1 MRSKSVTLLLCAFLG
16 MFGIHRFYLG
26 KVGTGILWLL
36 TCGCFG
42 IGSFIDFIL
51 ICANNL
57 KDSNGQELK
66 RDVSPGTVAVL
77 MLPLVIVVAF
87 CFGAVAN
94 SGTSETIN
102 EGYMT
107 DYSYNESVVD
117 SQDNKV
123 NYSEDIPQ
131 DVEYIQATV
140 DGIYNELDSNAARAE
155 QLEGQYLLLTGI
167 LSGIDSDGKYFSLRG
182 YSDDIFYSTV
192 HCSITNR
199 AQVDAIM
206 KYNRDDEITIKCKVT
221 DVGEIIGYFVDVIEV
236 Q

>member
-16 MFGIHRFYLG
+16 IFGIHRFYLG

-51 ICANNL
+51 ICTNNL

-66 RDVSPGTVAVL
+66 RDVSPGIVAVL
-77 MLPLVIVVAF
+77 MLPLVIAVAF
-87 CFGAVAN
+87 CFGAATN
-94 SGTSETIN
+94 SGTIN
-102 EGYMT
+102 EGYTT
-107 DYSYNESVVD
+107 DYNSNENVED
-117 SQDNKV
+117 SQDNRV
-123 NYSEDIPQ
+123 NYNEDIPQ
-131 DVEYIQATV
+131 NVEYIQATV